1 MSVTPE
7 PRRRLVEWEDPAALA
22 AAFQRDGGLAML
34 QGIVTTSLPPAPMA
48 ALLELTLVEAEPGR
62 TVWATEPSEEHQNEI
77 GLIHGGLACTLL
89 DTALGTTMVSTMAP
103 GDKAAGLNL
112 NVSFLRPLRPGMGRI
127 RAEGRIVQLG
137 RRVAHAEADL
147 TLEATG
153 ELLARASSTFSLI
166 REPPTA
172 S

>member
-1 MSVTPE
+1 MTPG

-34 QGIVTTSLPPAPMA
+34 QDIATSSLPPAPMA
-48 ALLELTLVEAEPGR
+48 ALLQLTLVQAEPGR
-62 TVWATEPSEEHQNEI
+62 TVWATEPGEEHQNEI
-77 GLIHGGLACTLL
+77 GLIHGGLASALL
-89 DTALGTTMVSTMAP
+89 DTALGTTIASTLAP

-112 NVSFLRPLRPGMGRI
+112 SVSFLRPLRAGMGRI

-153 ELLARASSTFSLI
+153 VLLARASSTFSLV
-166 REPPTA
+166 RETPAA